1 MSDAPKAKKP
11 VARIV
16 LICLG
21 VILALFVLYYGANM
35 LLRSQPAGRTQVY
48 AHRGGNV
55 DAPENTL
62 AAFRH
67 AIEVGADWLEFD
79 VQMTKDGA
87 LVVMHDETVDRTT
100 DGAGRVA
107 DLTLEEIRALDAGNG
122 EKVPT
127 FEEAITLAKSA
138 GVNIFPEAKSAHLY
152 PGIEAKMLS
161 TLEAAGYL
169 DHTVIQSFE
178 PDSLKTLHQ
187 LNPTARTCA
196 LSGLW
201 QFNISAPVGEATS
214 VCPMAEMAV
223 LDPYMIR
230 QAHDQGLPVIVWF
243 GLLKNPFWV
252 RMMRFF
258 GADGIITDDPAL
270 VIKTLQQ

>member
-1 MSDAPKAKKP
+1 
-11 VARIV
+11 VARII

-21 VILALFVLYYGANM
+21 VILALFVLYYGANVF
-35 LLRSQPAGRTQVY
+35 LRSQPAGPVQVY

-55 DAPENTL
+55 GTPENTL

-87 LVVMHDETVDRTT
+87 LVVIHDETLDRTT
-100 DGAGRVA
+100 DGTGRVA
-107 DLTLEEIRALDAGNG
+107 DLTLDEIRALDAGNG

-138 GVNIFPEAKSAHLY
+138 GVNIFPEAKSPHLY

-161 TLEAAGYL
+161 TLEAAVYL

-178 PDSLKTLHQ
+178 PESLKTLHR
-187 LNPTARTCA
+187 LNPAVRTCA

-201 QFNISAPVGEATS
+201 QFNITSPAGEATS
-214 VCPMAEMAV
+214 VCPMAEMVV

-230 QAHDQGLPVIVWF
+230 QAHDKGLPVIVWF

-252 RMMRFF
+252 RMMRSF